1 ARTSGRSLD
10 EPSFGSELA
19 HFVTQ
24 IPIGQAYLAAT
35 LLTAVLATVC
45 VAVSTPTGAALA
57 GALALATIAPIALT
71 GHAAGA
77 ADHGLAVSAMWLH
90 IGSMSLW
97 AGGLG
102 VLCLVGHRLGVD
114 RQAAVTRYSPLAGWS
129 LALVGISGLANGWV
143 RIGSLADLATPY
155 GQLTLVKVLAF
166 AVLGLLGWLHRRR
179 TIPQVGERPGLFWRM
194 AAGEVLLMG
203 AVI

>member
-1 ARTSGRSLD
+1 VADGAAAVTIGALALCAVVLPAPLANRRSRRPRRGSAPVDGRAWLLSARTAGVAAVVWTLAGLLRIVLSYARTSGRSLD

-77 ADHGLAVSAMWLH
+77 ADHG
-90 IGSMSLW
+90 
-97 AGGLG
+97 
-102 VLCLVGHRLGVD
+102 
-114 RQAAVTRYSPLAGWS
+114 
-129 LALVGISGLANGWV
+129 
-143 RIGSLADLATPY
+143 
-155 GQLTLVKVLAF
+155 
-166 AVLGLLGWLHRRR
+166 
-179 TIPQVGERPGLFWRM
+179 
-194 AAGEVLLMG
+194 
-203 AVI
+203 

>member
-1 ARTSGRSLD
+1 PRRGSAPVDGRAWLLSARTAGVAAVVWTLAGLLRIVLSYARTSGRSLD

-129 LALVGISGLANGWV
+129 LALVGI
-143 RIGSLADLATPY
+143 
-155 GQLTLVKVLAF
+155 
-166 AVLGLLGWLHRRR
+166 
-179 TIPQVGERPGLFWRM
+179 
-194 AAGEVLLMG
+194 
-203 AVI
+203 